1 MRNEGGNPNAEFSS
15 AVSVIEIYPSSPLS
29 PSSSQLTTRVA
40 LGFQDGTVACTTAPK
55 VMSHDKNARSAKFSR
70 CRIQDA
76 HQGSIT
82 SIAFGGE
89 GILGNKSTYDALTF
103 ATACTRGIVKL
114 WESKR
119 MACLWTGFVSQ
130 VSGANSL
137 NPQDL
142 RVLRVAYDAPGGHV
156 VAALRCGDVIVCSGR
171 DVWIDAGVSRLS
183 TASSFTPSM
192 PLVSLDDPR
201 IQFRFPLCCRIPRP
215 TDDSIAS
222 TPSTDPIPSCLF
234 IQPSE
239 PRVRLSGESAALQV
253 GLCYAGESGFYR
265 FSVGFRSTA

>member
-1 MRNEGGNPNAEFSS
+1 MRNEGGNPTGEFSS

-40 LGFQDGTVACTTAPK
+40 WGFQDGTVACTTAPK

-103 ATACTRGIVKL
+103 ATACTTGIVKL
-114 WESKR
+114 WVSKR

-130 VSGANSL
+130 VSGAIFL

-142 RVLRVAYDAPGGHV
+142 PVLRVTLDPASGHV
-156 VAALRCGDVIVCSGR
+156 IPGLRACN
-171 DVWIDAGVSRLS
+171 VS
-183 TASSFTPSM
+183 
-192 PLVSLDDPR
+192 
-201 IQFRFPLCCRIPRP
+201 
-215 TDDSIAS
+215 
-222 TPSTDPIPSCLF
+222 
-234 IQPSE
+234 
-239 PRVRLSGESAALQV
+239 
-253 GLCYAGESGFYR
+253 
-265 FSVGFRSTA
+265 